1 MHINHNVQYSVCRIL
16 LNNRELP
23 CRMPMNSTDLA
34 ILSLTAMLDFL
45 ERHDTGLGYGMVN
58 SQILAQ
64 LLPWVLMRVPSDCEE
79 VPFPSYMDI
88 HSPDAPLCSIWYT
101 RLAVILVWVSSIL
114 ESSLSVPIFV
124 LVVAPNL
131 HPLGVWSPLGSLDI
145 LPWLQSSL
153 IVPRHL
159 SRRLSVVVLTEFMS
173 EVAIPGYTILSGD
186 IHELDALASQWHP

>member
-1 MHINHNVQYSVCRIL
+1 MYGIRYGRIL
-16 LNNRELP
+16 MNNRALP
-23 CRMPMNSTDLA
+23 WCMPMSLDRSRNTQ
-34 ILSLTAMLDFL
+34 LTAMLDFL

-58 SQILAQ
+58 SQILVQ
-64 LLPWVLMRVPSDCEE
+64 LLLWVLVRVPSDCEE

-101 RLAVILVWVSSIL
+101 RLEVVLVWVSSIL
-114 ESSLSVPIFV
+114 ESSLSVSIFF

-131 HPLGVWSPLGSLDI
+131 HPLGVWSPLGSPDI

-159 SRRLSVVVLTEFMS
+159 SRWLSVVVLMEFMS
-173 EVAIPGYTILSGD
+173 EVEIPGYTTLSGD
-186 IHELDALASQWHP
+186 LHELDVLASQWNP